1 MEEVNRPGLSH
12 ALLSTR
18 CWQFSAGGR
27 CTSANLWFRVLGVS
41 ASVTGLRWYWR
52 WGGRQGL
59 CTTSS
64 PWCPSVP
71 RFPLSPS
78 LWPSP
83 RWHRWGGPLG
93 AVLCSPGRSLSA
105 EGRWA
110 RPAVAAGPERS
121 GPALRSAGM
130 PASYPPPP
138 PPIRCSRHSSSTAW
152 RRLRTHPLD
161 ADSIWAGSALARVY
175 CPRGPHHRLPLAAAA
190 PRAPSPRPAVPRS
203 PARLRDFR
211 ADSPRQAR
219 HGSIPPGASFLL
231 PGPRPFPTLNHYC
244 SPASLLVLFL
254 SPPQVAGLR
263 GLPPSLPRGLGS
275 SALRLPRAACGCPGP
290 GARVG
295 RNRPAW
301 ARCGCPPLRHTFQRL
316 LQGSGVYK

>member
-1 MEEVNRPGLSH
+1 MAARVFVLPHPLDVPQFLDFPYRLPFGPLH
-12 ALLSTR
+12 ADTGGEGPWER
-18 CWQFSAGGR
+18 CSAARAVPSPRKDGGP
-27 CTSANLWFRVLGVS
+27 
-41 ASVTGLRWYWR
+41 GLRWR
-52 WGGRQGL
+52 L
-59 CTTSS
+59 
-64 PWCPSVP
+64 
-71 RFPLSPS
+71 
-78 LWPSP
+78 
-83 RWHRWGGPLG
+83 
-93 AVLCSPGRSLSA
+93 GRSGRARLS
-105 EGRWA
+105 GA
-110 RPAVAAGPERS
+110 RGC
-121 GPALRSAGM
+121 LHLT
-130 PASYPPPP
+130 PPPP

-290 GARVG
+290 GAPWVRQACVG
-295 RNRPAW
+295 
-301 ARCGCPPLRHTFQRL
+301 PLRLPAPAPHLSAAAAGERC
-316 LQGSGVYK
+316 LQVEPRFTLQSFHPDGNNYDV